1 LPESKPKF
9 EITPAI
15 LIIAAALLAAGGAVA
30 WLTWGP
36 KPAPP
41 APGVLTAEAK
51 QYLGQLHLKNVAMQ
65 AAENYVQGRVVE
77 ITGDITNSGPRK
89 IALIEVTC
97 YFRNVQGQPIQR
109 ERVMVTGGRKG
120 PLDPGA
126 TKPFRLAFDNLSAE
140 WNQALPDLVIAQI
153 QFE

>member
-1 LPESKPKF
+1 MPESKPKF
-9 EITPAI
+9 EITPAM
-15 LIIAAALLAAGGAVA
+15 LVIAAALLAAAGAVA

-41 APGVLTAEAK
+41 APGVLTQAAK

-65 AAENYVQGRVVE
+65 AAENYVQQRVVE

-97 YFRNVQGQPIQR
+97 FFRNVEGQPIQR
-109 ERVMVTGGRKG
+109 ERVLVIGGHKG
-120 PLDPGA
+120 TLDSGA
-126 TKPFRLAFDNLSAE
+126 TKPFRLAFDNLSPE

-153 QFE
+153 QFQ

>member
-1 LPESKPKF
+1 MPESKPKF
-9 EITPAI
+9 EISATVLVLA
-15 LIIAAALLAAGGAVA
+15 AAALAAAGVIA

-41 APGVLTAEAK
+41 APAVLTAEAK

-65 AAENYVQGRVVE
+65 AAEAYVGQRVVE

-97 YFRNVQGQPIQR
+97 FFRNVEGQPIQR
-109 ERVMVTGGRKG
+109 ERVTVTGGRKG

-126 TKPFRLAFDNLSAE
+126 TKPFRLAFDNLSPE